1 MYWDPI
7 LSSMNMLRADK
18 ILSGLSALSNNNL
31 WKAEISL
38 KALGRSVISGFS
50 WSHHLFHW
58 RFSTSNEEQRLF

>member
-31 WKAEISL
+31 EGGNIFEG
-38 KALGRSVISGFS
+38 LG
-50 WSHHLFHW
+50 
-58 RFSTSNEEQRLF
+58 